1 MSGQRDLM
9 KRLWSDYSGDQSLVI
24 QEYVKAELEGRVAR
38 RSNKSSV
45 TPEEYANR
53 LLKDGLNKGWLSG
66 RTEKNTNPNA
76 DSATSFG
83 GILNKNATLR
93 PSITGNHNEKVSW
106 IRSWCENQRI
116 PAETE
121 EYLERIESWR
131 LAWRPKRV
139 RVLLVAESHVREQ
152 NGDLAVNVHLPIDL
166 IPEKS
171 LPSGFCRLV
180 YCLGYGERKICYPKD
195 RIKNSGTRQFW
206 DLFGSIAASLNNLI
220 YPEMPRLSESSLFT
234 RLKWKIDV
242 LHTLKN
248 AGIWLEDASVIGIY
262 DSGKRLVDGKSY
274 KMLIRESFTNY
285 VWPKIEKDNPE
296 QIWIIGRG
304 VGNAL
309 LGLPMI
315 APQRII
321 SQPQDR
327 DKSRYL
333 EGVQNLINQ
342 IKRCE

>member
-9 KRLWSDYSGDQSLVI
+9 KRLWRDYSGDQSLVI

-38 RSNKSSV
+38 RSNKSSI

-53 LLKDGLNKGWLSG
+53 LMKDGLNNGWLSG
-66 RTEKNTNPNA
+66 KIENKTNPNS
-76 DSATSFG
+76 DFETSFG
-83 GILNKNATLR
+83 GILNKIAPLCSN
-93 PSITGNHNEKVSW
+93 SNGNQHEKVSW

-116 PAETE
+116 PAESE
-121 EYLERIESWR
+121 EYLARIESWR
-131 LAWRPKRV
+131 DAWRPKRV

-152 NGDLAVNVHLPIDL
+152 NGDLAVNVKLPIDL
-166 IPEKS
+166 VPDKS
-171 LPSGFCRLV
+171 SPSGFCRLV
-180 YCLGYGERKICYPKD
+180 YCLGYGEREICFPKD
-195 RIKNSGTRQFW
+195 RIKNSGTIQFW
-206 DLFGSIAASLNNLI
+206 DLFGAMAASLNNLI
-220 YPEMPRLSESSLFT
+220 RPEMPRLSESSLFT

-248 AGIWLEDASVIGIY
+248 AGVWLEDASVIGIY
-262 DSGKRLVDGKSY
+262 DSGKRLVYGKSY
-274 KMLIRESFTNY
+274 KLLVRESFMNF

-296 QIWIIGRG
+296 QIWVIGRG

-309 LGLPMI
+309 SGLPMI
-315 APQRII
+315 PPQRII

-333 EGVQNLINQ
+333 EGVQTLINQ
-342 IKRCE
+342 IK

>member
-1 MSGQRDLM
+1 MSGQRDLI
-9 KRLWSDYSGDQSLVI
+9 KKLWRDYSGDQSLVI

-45 TPEEYANR
+45 TPEEYAKK
-53 LLKDGLNKGWLSG
+53 LLKDGLNKGWLSSG
-66 RTEKNTNPNA
+66 TENNNNPNA
-76 DSATSFG
+76 DSIISNG
-83 GILNKNATLR
+83 GILNNNA
-93 PSITGNHNEKVSW
+93 PNSDYFFGNQNVKVSW

-116 PAETE
+116 PAESE

-131 LAWRPKRV
+131 EAWRPKRV

-152 NGDLAVNVHLPIDL
+152 NGDLAVNVHPPID
-166 IPEKS
+166 IVPNKS

-180 YCLGYGERKICYPKD
+180 YCLGYGENEICYPKD

-220 YPEMPRLSESSLFT
+220 RPEMPRLSESSLFT

-242 LHTLKN
+242 LDTLLN
-248 AGIWLEDASVIGIY
+248 AGVWLEDASVIGIY

-274 KMLIRESFTNY
+274 KLMIRESFMNF

-296 QIWIIGRG
+296 QVWVIGRG

-309 LGLPMI
+309 SGLPMI
-315 APQRII
+315 TPQRII

-333 EGVQNLINQ
+333 EGVQTLINQ
-342 IKRCE
+342 IK

>member
-9 KRLWSDYSGDQSLVI
+9 KKLWRDYEGEHSLVI
-24 QEYVKAELEGRVAR
+24 QEYVKAELKGRVAR
-38 RSNKSSV
+38 RSNKSSI
-45 TPEEYANR
+45 TPEEYAKR

-66 RTEKNTNPNA
+66 RTEKNTNLNA
-76 DSATSFG
+76 DSATSFRG
-83 GILNKNATLR
+83 TLSKIT
-93 PSITGNHNEKVSW
+93 PLSSSITGNHNEKAAW
-106 IRSWCENQRI
+106 IRSWCSKEGI
-116 PAETE
+116 PGESE

-131 LAWRPKRV
+131 VAWRPKRV

-152 NGDLAVNVHLPIDL
+152 NGDLAVNVQLPIDL

-171 LPSGFCRLV
+171 LPSRFCRLV
-180 YCLGYGERKICYPKD
+180 YCLGYGEREICYPKD
-195 RIKNSGTRQFW
+195 RIKNNGTIQFW

-220 YPEMPRLSESSLFT
+220 LPEMPRHSESSLFT

-242 LHTLKN
+242 LHTLIN

-274 KMLIRESFTNY
+274 KVLIRESFMTF

-309 LGLPMI
+309 SGLPMI
-315 APQRII
+315 DPKRII

-327 DKSRYL
+327 DKRRYL

-342 IKRCE
+342 IK